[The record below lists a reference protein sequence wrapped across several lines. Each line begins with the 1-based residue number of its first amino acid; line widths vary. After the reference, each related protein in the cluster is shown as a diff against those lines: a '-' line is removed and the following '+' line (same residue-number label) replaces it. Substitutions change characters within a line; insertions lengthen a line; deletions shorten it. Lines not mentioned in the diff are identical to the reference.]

1 LGILSSDEV
10 GVITPL
16 VAIFNPRA
24 GTALSS
30 RYSNCAK
37 TGRLTVAITPPRP
50 AMPYGVMYLRN

>member
-1 LGILSSDEV
+1 LGILSSDGV

-30 RYSNCAK
+30 RYSIAK
-37 TGRLTVAITPPRP
+37 TRRLTLAITPPRP
-50 AMPYGVMYLRN
+50 AMPYGMMYLPN